1 MRVLLYIFTVLISL
15 PFLASHALAAPITVE
30 KQTIAIEA
38 NSLAKKPLLSQ
49 AIELQGPSSSR
60 DFYYTLSQ
68 DVEAKGQT
76 VSFQIQQS
84 ELLIAP
90 SSFTVKVDDI
100 AIKSIA
106 LTSDLLKQTV
116 TVTLP
121 ESALMKGTHKITA
134 NFYGILKEGVCVAPG
149 NEGNWL
155 RIDILSSISSFNES
169 TQQWTLSNYP
179 EVFVGYEDYRTT
191 LIVPDEASEQTLNAS
206 YQLAAYL
213 SEQGEND
220 VDVKRESAI
229 ARVAGPVIVVGAKD
243 EFSTNYMIKMLET
256 ANSQYEDGLS
266 LSVHSLKNEESNQ
279 SVPILFVSAASP
291 NALQERISLLT
302 DTKLYSQFAGSTLT
316 VDELPTVNNSS
327 NSTLLFSQ
335 LGFDHQILSS
345 QETMTPHYYVSL
357 PQVEA
362 NKEANMRLVLK
373 KSALLPE
380 KGKSNEREVELIVWV
395 NDVPH
400 AVDLQKL
407 ESTSSDLYEV
417 NVPIQTNVLNKQS
430 MTDIQFEVTGFQ
442 LEDPC
447 ETTNERYWLYIDGSS
462 TLSIT
467 KEAPTPTFTLR
478 DFPNAFQ
485 EQSLIIVPNNTV
497 INDTQM
503 LLLYKSLMMNGEMPQ
518 TILRKER
525 DVKEEELKRS
535 AIIFAGASS
544 DFTTLIGNKN
554 NIPQSAEDL
563 LKQGFLPET
572 MAQYTFITQSFW
584 DDKQPLLI
592 IQMMDEAANQKDFLA
607 QLKGT
612 NEKVTSAIETKEG
625 KFVVAASSA
634 ADIEKSTSEQNNSIS
649 FVLIAEFA
657 VLILVI
663 GLILYFILR
672 RKRKNLLVED
682 EEE

>member
-1 MRVLLYIFTVLISL
+1 MRVLLYILTILISL
-15 PFLASHALAAPITVE
+15 PFLATHALAAPITVE

-90 SSFTVKVDDI
+90 SSFTIKVDDI

-121 ESALMKGTHKITA
+121 ESALVKGTHKITA
-134 NFYGILKEGVCVAPG
+134 SFYGVLKEGVCVAPG

-155 RIDILSSISSFNES
+155 RIDILSSISSFNDSE
-169 TQQWTLSNYP
+169 QWSLSSYP
-179 EVFVGYEDYRTT
+179 EAFVGYEDYSTT
-191 LIVPDEASEQTLNAS
+191 LIVPDEASEQSLNAS

-213 SEQGEND
+213 SEQGEKD
-220 VDVKRESAI
+220 VSIKRESTV

-243 EFSTNYMIKMLET
+243 EFRTNYMIKMLET

-266 LSVHSLKNEESNQ
+266 LNVHSLKNDDSSQ
-279 SVPILFVSAASP
+279 SVPILFVTAATP

-302 DTKLYSQFAGSTLT
+302 DTKLYSQFSGSTLT
-316 VDELPTVNNSS
+316 VDDLPNVDTTD

-345 QETMTPHYYVSL
+345 QATMTPHYYVSL

-362 NKEANMRLVLK
+362 DKEANLRLVLK

-380 KGKSNEREVELIVWV
+380 KGNSNEREVELIVWV

-400 AVDLQKL
+400 AVNLKKL
-407 ESTSSDLYEV
+407 ESISSDLYEV
-417 NVPIQTNVLNKQS
+417 NVPIETNVLNKQS

-447 ETTNERYWLYIDGSS
+447 ETTNERYWIYIDGSS

-467 KEAPTPTFTLR
+467 KEATTPTFTLR

-485 EQSLIIVPNNTV
+485 EQALIIVPNKTV

-503 LLLYKSLMMNGEMPQ
+503 LLLYKSLMMNGEMAQ
-518 TILRKER
+518 TILTKEQ
-525 DVKEEELKRS
+525 DVKEEELKQS
-535 AIIFAGASS
+535 AIIFAGASA
-544 DFTTLIGNKN
+544 DFSTLIGNN
-554 NIPQSAEDL
+554 NDVPQSSEDY

-572 MAQYTFITQSFW
+572 IAQYTFITKSFW

-592 IQMMDEAANQKDFLA
+592 IQMLDEAANQKDFLA

-612 NEKVTSAIETKEG
+612 NEQVTSAIETKEG

-634 ADIEKSTSEQNNSIS
+634 ADIEKSASEQKNSIS

-672 RKRKNLLVED
+672 RRRKNLVVED
-682 EEE
+682 EEK